1 MSYSNALD
9 YLVSKLKDERVSIT
23 EYMARGNS
31 VKDYADYQR
40 LCGIVQGLDFAM
52 LTLSDLAK
60 RLEDDADE

>member
-1 MSYSNALD
+1 MSYNNALE

-52 LTLSDLAK
+52 LTVSDLAK

>member
-52 LTLSDLAK
+52 LTVSDLAK

>member
-1 MSYSNALD
+1 MSYSNALE

-52 LTLSDLAK
+52 LTVSDLAK

>member
-1 MSYSNALD
+1 MSYNNALE

-40 LCGIVQGLDFAM
+40 LCGIVQGLDFAT
-52 LTLSDLAK
+52 LTINDLAK
-60 RLEDDADE
+60 RLENDADE